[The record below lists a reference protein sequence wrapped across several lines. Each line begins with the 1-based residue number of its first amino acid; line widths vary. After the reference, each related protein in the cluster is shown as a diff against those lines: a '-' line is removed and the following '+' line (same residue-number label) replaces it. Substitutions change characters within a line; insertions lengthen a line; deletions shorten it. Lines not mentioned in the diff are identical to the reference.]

1 MTKKFIATLA
11 FLALFALPV
20 FAYEPE
26 LNLPPGFDAQLD
38 AAGADALVDIL
49 PPEARDALAELGID
63 GIDLYALMQA
73 SPRDII
79 NQFLRILQGG
89 LGRVLQSGVL
99 ALALIIL
106 MAYAFTIMPDDEKTR
121 RTLEI
126 VGSML
131 ALMMLLPG
139 LAQLMR
145 AAAAVVET
153 GANFGLALIPILAGI
168 LTASGRPATALSYH
182 GLTFAAAQGLAQLA
196 QGVIIPTTGIV
207 LGLSLVDAAASDA
220 RLSAVA
226 NAIKKTVI
234 GTFAILA
241 SLFTA
246 LLSIKSVITNT
257 ADAMVI
263 RGVRVLAGSIP
274 LVGGA
279 ISEATGAILSSV
291 NLVKGA
297 VGGFAL
303 FALLF
308 LYAPVLSELLLWSV
322 MLKLLAGAAELFGQ
336 SRASGMFKSAAYAVA
351 ILAAC
356 VVFNAALLL
365 ISTGLVITM
374 RGVA

>member
-1 MTKKFIATLA
+1 MTKKIIAIIIILV
-11 FLALFALPV
+11 LFVLPA
-20 FAYEPE
+20 FAYEPDI
-26 LNLPPGFDAQLD
+26 NLPPGFDAQLD
-38 AAGADALVDIL
+38 AVGADGLIDVL

-63 GIDLYALMQA
+63 GIDLYALLQA

-79 NQFLRILQGG
+79 NQFLRMLQGG
-89 LGRVLQSGVL
+89 LNTVMQSGML
-99 ALALIIL
+99 ALALIML
-106 MAYAFTIMPDDEKTR
+106 MAYAFSIMPADEKIR

-139 LAQLMR
+139 LAELMR
-145 AAAAVVET
+145 SAAAVVEA
-153 GANFGLALIPILAGI
+153 GANFGLMLIPILAGI

-207 LGLSLVDAAASDA
+207 LGLSLVDAAAQDA

-303 FALLF
+303 FALVF
-308 LYAPVLSELLLWSV
+308 LYAPVLAELLLWSV

-336 SRASGMFKSAAYAVA
+336 NRASGVFKSAAYAVA